1 MKKTILSVIQQTL
14 NLHIGNYFGAIK
26 NWIELKNKNNVS
38 MGLMS
43 YPILMAADI
52 LLYNTDL
59 VPVGDDQKQHIEY
72 TRDIAEHFNKLD
84 GNIFTVPDVYISKIG
99 SRIMD

>member
-1 MKKTILSVIQQTL
+1 
-14 NLHIGNYFGAIK
+14 
-26 NWIELKNKNNVS
+26 

-72 TRDIAEHFNKLD
+72 TRDIAEHFNKLY
-84 GNIFTVPDVYISKIG
+84 GNIAINKPKPTKNEELIPLLEKSLHREKIQ
-99 SRIMD
+99 